1 MSRREQRQAY
11 VARDEKAAMYSRGAL
26 SLTSAEKIIPVL
38 NRLRRLL
45 AAAIAAGLV
54 NGCGGDSTA
63 PKHTSGLRIEAGADV
78 SDTIDVTLTQALVVE
93 VREPG
98 GAVARGAVVRF
109 TSLPNDTMPYAST
122 IAVASLNSQYFSDFV
137 SDSTDAQGRAA
148 VLVELGRVAGRAGI
162 VITVPELGFTDTAW
176 YTVEPGRPARF
187 ALGVSD
193 TVMTRGAAWDIAARV
208 MDRDGNRLSSDSVTY
223 ASINSGATVTQSG
236 RVTAVAEGRSGIEVR
251 FGTAR
256 DTSWASIVPPGV
268 LVGIRPYTGMYLM
281 NLDGTGLK
289 TLITVGD
296 YSLFPQWSPD
306 GKRIT
311 IYEGNPY
318 GEARLTAVSLDGART
333 PVVPT
338 PGSLLGGAAWVR
350 PDMSGLLY
358 FSGPRTAT
366 GAMTVWRMNADG
378 SGLVVLG
385 TPSNS
390 YDFTHPAP
398 SPDGKTVLYD
408 FDVQGIMVIDV
419 ATGTVHALGL
429 QGFFPVYSPDGA
441 HIAYVTGSALM
452 IANSDGT
459 NARVLSGSFY
469 NDQLTAPSWSADGKW
484 ILAPRPG
491 QGAALV
497 RVSDGVVLPLPFAAG
512 YSQLALH

>member
-1 MSRREQRQAY
+1 MGGGA
-11 VARDEKAAMYSRGAL
+11 VYSCGAL
-26 SLTSAEKIIPVL
+26 SLTSAGKIIPVP
-38 NRLRRLL
+38 NRLRGLF
-45 AAAIAAGLV
+45 AGAVAAGLV
-54 NGCGGDSTA
+54 VGCGDSTA
-63 PKHTSGLRIEAGADV
+63 PKPKSGLQIDAGADV
-78 SDTIDVTLTQALVVE
+78 TDTIGVALTQALVVQ
-93 VREPG
+93 VRDRG
-98 GAVARGAVVRF
+98 GAVVHGAVVRF
-109 TSLPNDTMPYAST
+109 TALPNDSVPWPSA
-122 IAVASLNSQYFSDFV
+122 IEVATLNSQTFSGFA

-148 VLVELGRVAGRAGI
+148 VLVELGSVAGKAGI
-162 VITVPELGFTDTAW
+162 AIAVPELGLTDTAW
-176 YTVEPGRPARF
+176 YTVQPGRPARF

-193 TVMTRGAAWDIAARV
+193 TVVMRGTAWDIKSRV
-208 MDRDGNRLSSDSVTY
+208 MDRAGNSLSADSVTY
-223 ASINSGATVTQSG
+223 TSINSGATVTASG
-236 RVTAVAEGRSGIEVR
+236 HVTAESEGRAEIEVR

-256 DTSWASIVPPGV
+256 DTSRASVVPAGRLVAVRPVNGV
-268 LVGIRPYTGMYLM
+268 YLM

-289 TLITVGD
+289 TLTATGD
-296 YSLFPQWSPD
+296 YSVFPQWSPD
-306 GKRIT
+306 GNRIT

-318 GEARLTAVSLDGART
+318 GEARLTAVSLDGTRT

-338 PGSLLGGAAWVR
+338 PASLLGGAAWAR
-350 PDMSGLLY
+350 ADMNGRLY
-358 FSGPRTAT
+358 FAGPRSDNHVMA
-366 GAMTVWRMNADG
+366 VWRMNADG
-378 SGLVVLG
+378 SALVELG
-385 TPSNS
+385 TTTNG

-408 FDVQGIMVIDV
+408 FEQQGITAIDV

-441 HIAYVTGSALM
+441 HITYVTGSALM

-459 NARVLSGSFY
+459 NARVLSGS
-469 NDQLTAPSWSADGKW
+469 NATDQLMAPSWSADGKW